1 MPFFFTWSCFV
12 IFVQITQEVFRVEE
26 WVKKAQNDAK
36 NEVHLCV
43 EAEKSFGIAKQECKE
58 LASKLTTEE
67 RERRSAEAGLKN
79 AQDQVED
86 QCKLLYQTEIELVT

>member
-1 MPFFFTWSCFV
+1 MHFFFTWSCFV
-12 IFVQITQEVFRVEE
+12 IFVQITQKVFRVEE
-26 WVKKAQNDAK
+26 WVKQAQNDAK

-43 EAEKSFGIAKQECKE
+43 EAEKSFGIAKQKCKE

-67 RERRSAEAGLKN
+67 RERSSAEAGLKN